1 MELEGRIHLV
11 MSAQS
16 GVSQRTGNPWM
27 SQEYVLAYYWFPN
40 QTQASY
46 VVMRVFGEDR
56 IKNFN
61 LQPNDEVK
69 VRFHA
74 EAHESNGRWY
84 NELRIDGVTFVGA
97 SAYKNQQP
105 MQQPAADAT
114 GTADQQPTNVL
125 GGPQTPPYNPQAEQT
140 MVTAEQKAAMEKL
153 KNLGEQASTGD
164 ENGSEGE
171 LPF

>member
-1 MELEGRIHLV
+1 MELEGRIYLV
-11 MSAQS
+11 MPAMS

-84 NELRIDGVTFVGA
+84 NDLRIDGVTFVGA
-97 SAYKNQQP
+97 SAGKSQQP
-105 MQQPAADAT
+105 VQQPTADAT
-114 GTADQQPTNVL
+114 GTVAQAATTATTEPTEQQREAMKILNEM
-125 GGPQTPPYNPQAEQT
+125 G
-140 MVTAEQKAAMEKL
+140 TAE
-153 KNLGEQASTGD
+153 
-164 ENGSEGE
+164 NGKQSDM
-171 LPF
+171 PF

>member
-1 MELEGRIHLV
+1 MV
-11 MSAQS
+11 MPAQS

-56 IKNFN
+56 IKQFN

-69 VRFHA
+69 VRFHC
-74 EAHESNGRWY
+74 EAHENNGRWY

-97 SAYKNQQP
+97 GAYKNQQQA
-105 MQQPAADAT
+105 QQAAAAAA
-114 GTADQQPTNVL
+114 GMVAQSAAPT
-125 GGPQTPPYNPQAEQT
+125 QAEMTQ
-140 MVTAEQKAAMEKL
+140 EQRLAMEKL
-153 KNLGEQASTGD
+153 KNMGEQAATGD
-164 ENGSEGE
+164 ANGREDDA
-171 LPF
+171 PF